1 MRDGADGSVSAVWA
15 AGFAGERSPESSFTR
30 RRDGAAAR
38 ERALGVGSPGWPWE
52 ALEDL
57 KAQEVRLYALG
68 WGDHLPVEVR
78 ERLELLH
85 QRRLRLEA
93 RWMRFDGW

>member
-68 WGDHLPVEVR
+68 WGDYLTVEVR

-85 QRRLRLEA
+85 ERRLRLEA
-93 RWMRFDGW
+93 RLDAF